1 MVHPYS
7 DSGLRFPPSNDTYEA
22 DPTRNCLRRSR
33 SKSLERAR
41 WALATADILIQRIEE
56 GSQRS
61 GPTRFVP
68 YSPCPTH
75 RYVPS
80 AQSAGAG
87 VAGFS
92 DAFAILTAP
101 GSNQVPPPITRTPPA
116 QL

>member
-1 MVHPYS
+1 MRVLVVHW
-7 DSGLRFPPSNDTYEA
+7 GYEA
-22 DPTRNCLRRSR
+22 DPTRSCLRRSR
-33 SKSLERAR
+33 SKSFERAR
-41 WALATADILIQRIEE
+41 WALAPADILIQRIEV
-56 GSQRS
+56 GSLRS

-68 YSPCPTH
+68 YGPFPHTQLF
-75 RYVPS
+75 PS